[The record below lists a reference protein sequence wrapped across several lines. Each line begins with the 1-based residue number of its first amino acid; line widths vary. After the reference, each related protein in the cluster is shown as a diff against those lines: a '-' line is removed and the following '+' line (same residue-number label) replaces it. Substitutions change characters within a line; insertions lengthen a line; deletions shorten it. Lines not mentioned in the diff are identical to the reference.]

1 MLGLSNSSN
10 LNILS
15 GSKASGLHLPGMGAG
30 GPNLAQIIASV
41 QSDIKSLKTQ
51 LDNIPGF
58 TKGKRRSI
66 FYLFRPAT
74 SISIGKV
81 LKQPR

>member
-10 LNILS
+10 FNILS
-15 GSKASGLHLPGMGAG
+15 GSKAGGINLPGMGAG

-58 TKGKRRSI
+58 TKGT
-66 FYLFRPAT
+66 LP
-74 SISIGKV
+74 
-81 LKQPR
+81 

>member
-10 LNILS
+10 LNMLS
-15 GSKASGLHLPGMGAG
+15 GSKVGGLNLPGVGAG

-58 TKGKRRSI
+58 TKGKI
-66 FYLFRPAT
+66 INNADKL
-74 SISIGKV
+74 
-81 LKQPR
+81 